1 MEHAPKTMLEM
12 SVACLLFLMAVT
24 SGYLL
29 FQTGAALNATAYVSG
44 RSLDRNMQQTF
55 SPLSNDGTVSGAEV
69 LQSVARLETGEA
81 EIVVDGVRYVPP
93 LNRDIL
99 VPIGIHLN
107 ARYTMAVERDV
118 TGRLQRLIYA
128 SR

>member
-1 MEHAPKTMLEM
+1 MEHAPRTMLEM

-24 SGYLL
+24 SGLML

-44 RSLDRNMQQTF
+44 KLLDRNMQMTF
-55 SPLSNDGTVSGAEV
+55 SPLAGDGTVSGAEV
-69 LQSVARLETGEA
+69 TQSVARLATGDA

-93 LNRDIL
+93 LDRDQF
-99 VPIGIHLN
+99 VPAGIHMN
-107 ARYTMAVERDV
+107 VRYTAVAQRDAS
-118 TGRLQRLIYA
+118 GRLLRLIFV